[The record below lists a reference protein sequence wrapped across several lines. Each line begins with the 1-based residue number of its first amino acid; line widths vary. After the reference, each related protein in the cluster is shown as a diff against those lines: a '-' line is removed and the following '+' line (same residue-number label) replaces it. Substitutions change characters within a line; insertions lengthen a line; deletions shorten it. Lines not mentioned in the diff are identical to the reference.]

1 MFKKLK
7 KTIIIAEACENHF
20 GDIDNAKKMITLS
33 KNSGADYVKF
43 QHHLPDEEMLKKVP
57 KSKNFNISLYN
68 F

>member
-33 KNSGADYVKF
+33 KNSGACSPHCG
-43 QHHLPDEEMLKKVP
+43 QLT
-57 KSKNFNISLYN
+57 KSTFDTSKHF
-68 F
+68 